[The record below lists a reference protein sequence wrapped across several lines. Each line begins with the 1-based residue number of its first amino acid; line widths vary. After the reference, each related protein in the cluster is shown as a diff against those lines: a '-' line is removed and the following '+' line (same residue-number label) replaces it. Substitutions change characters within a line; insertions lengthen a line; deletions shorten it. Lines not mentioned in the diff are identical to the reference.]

1 MSSPTE
7 VRTVVPT
14 VVPREVATELER
26 LVRRWHQLPL
36 DQALVHAPHVRQ
48 LLTRYAAFTHPGTP
62 VPDLGPAVL
71 MDQLTVVIF
80 DAYAKDAP
88 PEGSPPEGAPP
99 EDAPAE
105 DAPPGGVGAARGD
118 VGAELA
124 ALRHTL
130 AVDVTR
136 PRARSGLS

>member
-1 MSSPTE
+1 M
-7 VRTVVPT
+7 VPT

-36 DQALVHAPHVRQ
+36 DRALVHAPHVRQ

-88 PEGSPPEGAPP
+88 PEDAPPEDSRAEGAPP

-118 VGAELA
+118 VAAELA

>member
-26 LVRRWHQLPL
+26 LVRRWQQLAL
-36 DQALVHAPHVRQ
+36 DQALVHAPHVRR

-80 DAYAKDAP
+80 DAP
-88 PEGSPPEGAPP
+88 PEGARAENAPPEGAPP
-99 EDAPAE
+99 E

-118 VGAELA
+118 VAAELA